1 MSKKFY
7 KITIEGPGTES
18 NFIKLTKAQY
28 DFWVNYAEENCEDD
42 IAEFIVN
49 AEDPE
54 VVNALNIPEGCNFT
68 IDKDGDVCDWTNL
81 PNAVEHTY
89 GADYYTC
96 NFSVD
101 EVAGPDANYIKAVIT
116 NELLDEYMDEV
127 MDEAENWDL
136 CTTAGTNVVSPDYV
150 LQAVA
155 AQKGNFFTGII
166 QTEGEFDPL
175 KLNIHTLD
183 NIGGERLV
191 TEVYYEGNELE
202 NEGGDANS
210 KGLSVSMWTTL

>member
-1 MSKKFY
+1 MSNKFY
-7 KITIEGPGTES
+7 EIRIEGYGTES
-18 NFIKLTKAQY
+18 NFIKLNEAQY
-28 DFWVNYAEENCEDD
+28 DFWTNYAKENCEDD

-54 VVNALNIPEGCNFT
+54 VVKALNIPEGCNFT
-68 IDKDGDVCDWTNL
+68 IDETGSVYDWTNL
-81 PNAVEHTY
+81 PNAVDYTY
-89 GADYYTC
+89 GADYYSC

-101 EVAGPDANYIKAVIT
+101 EVDGPDANYIEDVIT

-127 MDEAENWDL
+127 MDEAEDWDL
-136 CTTAGTNVVSPDYV
+136 RVSEATEVESPDYV
-150 LQAVA
+150 LQVVA
-155 AQKGNFFTGII
+155 AQKGNFFTGIV

-183 NIGGERLV
+183 NIGGESLV
-191 TEVYYEGNELE
+191 TKVYYEGVELE
-202 NEGGDANS
+202 NEGGDSNN